1 MARKLEVTRTVEATK
16 VVALCFNK
24 TTAEAENLSF
34 TVSGR
39 YTVDDRKLAKQI
51 VKLIDNPDLKFIE
64 VVDVEDVSK
73 LYGISLQTFLTY
85 AVELDPKTRQ
95 PLSKND

>member
-1 MARKLEVTRTVEATK
+1 MARKLEITRTVEATK
-16 VVALCFNK
+16 AVVLCFNK
-24 TTAEAENLSF
+24 SIAEAENLSF

-39 YTVDDRKLAKQI
+39 YTADDRKLAKQI

-64 VVDVEDVSK
+64 VVDVEDASK

-95 PLSKND
+95 PLSEKD